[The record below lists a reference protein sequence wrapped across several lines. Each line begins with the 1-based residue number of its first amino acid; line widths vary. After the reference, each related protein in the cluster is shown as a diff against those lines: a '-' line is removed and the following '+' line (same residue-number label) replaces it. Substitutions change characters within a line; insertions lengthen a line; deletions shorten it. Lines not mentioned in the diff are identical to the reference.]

1 MLSDHA
7 RINRKLF
14 RVKRLAETFWL
25 AKSWFVALPDMWF
38 LIDFTSPVT
47 ALIRISLKNITSE
60 GRAEHPKETGLV
72 ILIDS

>member
-1 MLSDHA
+1 
-7 RINRKLF
+7 
-14 RVKRLAETFWL
+14 
-25 AKSWFVALPDMWF
+25 MWF
-38 LIDFTSPVT
+38 LIDFSGY